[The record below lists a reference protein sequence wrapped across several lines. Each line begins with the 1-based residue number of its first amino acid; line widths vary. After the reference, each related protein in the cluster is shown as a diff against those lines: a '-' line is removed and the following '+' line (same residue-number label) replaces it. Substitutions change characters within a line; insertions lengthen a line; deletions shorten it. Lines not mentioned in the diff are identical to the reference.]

1 MSQAEIEALAASL
14 LAGLSP
20 AADQVTIA
28 LDRTVGGL
36 AGGGV
41 VITALQGGTIV
52 AQKELDGSGAEIDT
66 WLKGF
71 EARHFFL

>member
-1 MSQAEIEALAASL
+1 MSQAELEALVASL

-20 AADQVTIA
+20 AADQVTIS

-41 VITALQGGTIV
+41 VITALQGGTV
-52 AQKELDGSGAEIDT
+52 VGQKEFEGTGAEVDT
-66 WLKGF
+66 FLKGF